1 MRYIS
6 FITTTN
12 PERVGSPPPELFGA
26 MAALGAEATK
36 AGVLIESGGMTEP
49 GAVRVTDGDVVVDGP
64 YTETKELLGGYA
76 IHEASSEAEVM
87 YWVERFVALHKQ
99 HWPAWEGEAIVRG
112 LRPMPM
118 G

>member
-12 PERVGSPPPELFGA
+12 PERAGNPPPALFQAMMELG
-26 MAALGAEATK
+26 MEAAK
-36 AGVLIESGGMTEP
+36 AGVLIESGGMTDP
-49 GAVRVTDGDVVVDGP
+49 GAVRVTDGDLIIDGP

-76 IHEASSEAEVM
+76 IHEASSEAEVLK
-87 YWVERFVALHKQ
+87 WVERFVALHRQ

-112 LRPMPM
+112 LRPVPM